1 MSLVERDGPLA
12 LFREGADWDAAQAEL
27 RERGLADGLPQV
39 VPTTRRLD
47 AMLAGVAEPERSYG
61 LMPPLFGD
69 LTPAAVA
76 YCCVLAGCVPAELPV
91 ALTAAEACLADDF
104 NLLGLLTTTGTPAIA
119 VMVSGPV
126 MRELGLN
133 AGTNCLGPGN
143 RANACIG
150 RALALATRLIGGAV
164 EGSGDMA
171 TMGQPGK
178 YGFCFAEGGTGLLPS
193 LPWRRGLP
201 ADASAVTVF
210 GVSGTMEVLPLDAR
224 DTPEAVL
231 TPVAAAMITSAA
243 VAGSGRPREPGEQVV
258 LIPPELLATM
268 GKHGWGV
275 REIRDFLF
283 VTAQAE
289 IPGIA
294 SVMRQQPMAAEPA
307 AIVPIE
313 TGGAGVKMTLLPLWT
328 GGSKSQT
335 LPIRNLRV

>member
-1 MSLVERDGPLA
+1 MSLVERDGPLP

-27 RERGLADGLPQV
+27 RERGLSDGLPQV
-39 VPTTRRLD
+39 VPTARRLE

-91 ALTAAEACLADDF
+91 VLTAAEACLADDF

-126 MRELGLN
+126 VRDLGLN

-178 YGFCFAEGGTGLLPS
+178 YGFCFAEGGTGLLPP
-193 LPWRRGLP
+193 LAERRGLP
-201 ADASAVTVF
+201 VEAGAVTVF

-231 TPVAAAMITSAA
+231 TPVAAAMIASAA
-243 VAGSGRPREPGEQVV
+243 VASSGRPREPGEQVM
-258 LIPPELLATM
+258 LIPPELLATL

-283 VTAQAE
+283 QTARAE
-289 IPGIA
+289 IQGAA
-294 SVMRQQPMAAEPA
+294 SVTRQQPMAAEPD
-307 AIVPIE
+307 AILPIE

-328 GGSKSQT
+328 GGSRSQT
-335 LPIRNLRV
+335 LPIRYLRG

>member
-1 MSLVERDGPLA
+1 VTSVEREGPLP

-27 RERGLADGLPQV
+27 GERGLADGLPQV
-39 VPTTRRLD
+39 VPTARRLD
-47 AMLAGVAEPERSYG
+47 AMLAGVAEPDRSHG
-61 LMPPLFGD
+61 LMPPLFGE

-91 ALTAAEACLADDF
+91 VLTAAEACLAEDF

-119 VMVSGPV
+119 VMVSGAAV
-126 MRELGLN
+126 RDLGLN

-150 RALALATRLIGGAV
+150 RALALVTRLIGGAV

-178 YGFCFAEGGTGLLPS
+178 YGFCFAEGGAGLLPC
-193 LPWRRGLP
+193 LPGRRGLP

-224 DTPEAVL
+224 NTPEAVL
-231 TPVAAAMITSAA
+231 TPVAAAMIASAA
-243 VAGSGRPREPGEQVV
+243 VASSGRPREPGEQVV
-258 LIPPELLATM
+258 LIPPELLATL

-275 REIRDFLF
+275 REIQDFLF
-283 VTAQAE
+283 ATAEAE
-289 IPGIA
+289 IPGTA
-294 SVMRQQPMAAEPA
+294 SVTRQQPVAAEPA
-307 AIVPIE
+307 AILPIE

-328 GGSKSQT
+328 GGSQSQT
-335 LPIRNLRV
+335 LPIRDLRG